1 MDAERLRQLLLKQ
14 KVATMPELKEVL
26 GTEVD
31 VTVFRKLRQL
41 GYYSSFSHSGKYYTL
56 GEIAQFD
63 ELGLW
68 CCESVWFSRHG
79 TLKKT
84 CEVLVGGSEA
94 GYAADEL
101 ERLLHVGVRD
111 PLRGLARKGRIVR
124 EKVAGRFV
132 YFSAETAARKRQLR
146 ARPVWDAR
154 PAQLSLGARRP
165 GDPDELKAAIIL
177 FFSLLDERQ
186 RRLYA
191 GLESIQRGHGGDR
204 QVAEIFGL
212 DPGTVAKGRRQLLE
226 EDVERERVRRR
237 GGGRKPVEKKLPRS
251 SPGSRS

>member
-1 MDAERLRQLLLKQ
+1 MDVERVRQFLLER

-31 VTVFRKLRQL
+31 VTVFRKLREL
-41 GYYSSFSHSGKYYTL
+41 GYHSSFSHSGKYYTL

-68 CCESVWFSRHG
+68 CFESVWFSQHG
-79 TLKKT
+79 TLKET
-84 CEVLVGGSEA
+84 CEVLVSGSDA

-101 ERLLHVGVRD
+101 EKLLHVGVRD
-111 PLRGLARKGRIVR
+111 PLRGLAREGRLVR
-124 EKVAGRFV
+124 EKVAGRYV
-132 YFSAETAARKRQLR
+132 YFSAQAPARKRQLR
-146 ARPVWDAR
+146 ARPVWEAR
-154 PAQLSLGARRP
+154 PADLSLDARRP

-204 QVAEIFGL
+204 QVAEILGL
-212 DPGTVAKGRRQLLE
+212 DPGTVAKGRKQLLDR
-226 EDVERERVRRR
+226 DVERERVRRP
-237 GGGRKPVEKKLPRS
+237 GGGRTPVEKKLPRS
-251 SPGSRS
+251 SPASRS